1 MCLIIIML
9 SVLDVVLL
17 DVYSFSYQ
25 TPQFVAPYSSFPH
38 HLNDNSSVYKI
49 KPPQQ
54 RPTLMKLLF
63 HYRFSFLGDNLTLAE
78 EILRNYTHHG
88 YTARL
93 YSLTLLR
100 NR

>member
-1 MCLIIIML
+1 MCLIIIL
-9 SVLDVVLL
+9 LIVLNLVPL

-25 TPQFVAPYSSFPH
+25 TREFVSAYSSFPH

-49 KPPQQ
+49 IPPQQ

-63 HYRFSFLGDNLTLAE
+63 YYRFNFFGNNLTLAE

-93 YSLTLLR
+93 YSLTLLHSR
-100 NR
+100 